1 MEEMERLRQIRQQ
14 EQNELQIKAEVEKRV
29 QNEITTRVEQEI
41 AKRMPKLE
49 KLVTDRIRAEYSEN
63 LSEADNKK
71 HREQVELIND
81 LKRKETKHVETVNRL
96 EKELG
101 EAKQKLIDAESR
113 LAEERLQVVEDRR
126 RLEEQRAAFVVECEQ
141 KKKTEQNLILGK
153 KTPSGVKARGKISFG
168 IKMKQ

>member
-1 MEEMERLRQIRQQ
+1 MG
-14 EQNELQIKAEVEKRV
+14 LQIKAEVEKRV

-113 LAEERLQVVEDRR
+113 LAEERLQV
-126 RLEEQRAAFVVECEQ
+126 
-141 KKKTEQNLILGK
+141 
-153 KTPSGVKARGKISFG
+153 
-168 IKMKQ
+168 